1 MPERW
6 QHELRKLKRL
16 EPPASLW
23 DQVMRGPGR
32 EPPRSHNPWR
42 VIAPIAAALAVAVV
56 VGTLGLV
63 RAFAPAPDRPVA
75 YAMRFADPQFGWTIR
90 VPNGMWVRHFHS
102 TGMTGNDGV
111 RVTSFPPNL
120 RPPSTGSPP
129 MAGCPASRRR
139 GGPSRSWPATDSRP
153 RS

>member
-23 DQVMRGPGR
+23 DQVMLGPRR
-32 EPPRSHNPWR
+32 EPPRSHKPWR

-63 RAFAPAPDRPVA
+63 RAFAPAPDPPVA
-75 YAMRFADPQFGWTIR
+75 SALPFADPQFRGTIR
-90 VPNGMWVRHFHS
+90 VPHRVWVRH
-102 TGMTGNDGV
+102 
-111 RVTSFPPNL
+111 
-120 RPPSTGSPP
+120 
-129 MAGCPASRRR
+129 
-139 GGPSRSWPATDSRP
+139 
-153 RS
+153 